1 MTKHEAAVIMAYT
14 EVTLLAHEDFRY
26 FHGYVEKL
34 IGRPVFTHQLAEL
47 AEEIKE
53 KAKPEFLKICQS
65 LTEKTASEYIEREKE
80 VETVSE
86 NMTAT
91 KAAIERK

>member
-14 EVTLLAHEDFRY
+14 GVTLLVHEDFRY

-34 IGRPVFTHQLAEL
+34 MGRPVFTHQLAEL

-53 KAKPEFLKICQS
+53 KAKPEFIKICQNF
-65 LTEKTASEYIEREKE
+65 TDEESEE
-80 VETVSE
+80 SE
-86 NMTAT
+86 NG
-91 KAAIERK
+91 

>member
-14 EVTLLAHEDFRY
+14 GVTLLAHEDFRY

-34 IGRPVFTHQLAEL
+34 MGRPVFTHQLAEL

-53 KAKPEFLKICQS
+53 KAKPEFIKICQN
-65 LTEKTASEYIEREKE
+65 LTDEKSEESGNE
-80 VETVSE
+80 
-86 NMTAT
+86 
-91 KAAIERK
+91 

>member
-14 EVTLLAHEDFRY
+14 GVTLLAHEDFRY

-34 IGRPVFTHQLAEL
+34 MGRPVFTHQLAEL

-53 KAKPEFLKICQS
+53 KAKPEFIKICQN
-65 LTEKTASEYIEREKE
+65 LTDEESEGKID
-80 VETVSE
+80 V
-86 NMTAT
+86 
-91 KAAIERK
+91 